1 MGDWGGGDFAAT
13 AADRVAMGLAG
24 DLFAALIP
32 IRLIVRG
39 PLLAAHPWLQDA
51 ADLLSTVLLANLML
65 TVRYSSEQ
73 GWALLRPKFHHTLSD
88 FSFSLY
94 SIHMPLLI
102 LFRATTDSVMVQ
114 NGRSKTRRRRIGFC
128 WPW

>member
-1 MGDWGGGDFAAT
+1 
-13 AADRVAMGLAG
+13 MGLAG
-24 DLFAALIP
+24 DLFRRAAIP

-51 ADLLSTVLLANLML
+51 ADLLSTVLLADLML

-88 FSFSLY
+88 FSF
-94 SIHMPLLI
+94 
-102 LFRATTDSVMVQ
+102 
-114 NGRSKTRRRRIGFC
+114 RSTAFTCRC
-128 WPW
+128 